1 MEETRKIYT
10 QVTKKKVPNRYKND
24 INWLRETIVERV
36 GYWKCYMNKYKNSNK
51 NYFSIWNEDKD
62 YLIFCYN
69 NNRIVNPTIKLFV
82 ELKKKWTEE
91 HIANKRK
98 KEKEEA
104 ERIKREKKNLFL
116 DEIRNGYKNLKRY
129 KILKEIRSAFPFT
142 PLNIEKGK
150 IINNMI
156 DIKKDILKHACD
168 DYWRT
173 IGRGRLYYSMSKKF
187 DSSFLVTNK
196 SILYAYGYTIAQ
208 LKNYEKDYIDIKNK
222 YDEMHRNDSDS
233 DFEWYGGGMW
243 MRGNNSG
250 Y

>member
-24 INWLRETIVERV
+24 INWLGETIVGRV

-69 NNRIVNPTIKLFV
+69 NNRIVNPVIKLFV

-91 HIANKRK
+91 EIANKIK

-156 DIKKDILKHACD
+156 DIKKDILKEAS
-168 DYWRT
+168 
-173 IGRGRLYYSMSKKF
+173 GSLYFSMSEKF
-187 DSSFLVTNK
+187 NSCFLINHLCVRKSS
-196 SILYAYGYTIAQ
+196 S
-208 LKNYEKDYIDIKNK
+208 
-222 YDEMHRNDSDS
+222 
-233 DFEWYGGGMW
+233 
-243 MRGNNSG
+243 
-250 Y
+250 